1 MLLYGVYLGYDH
13 MSAIREQL
21 KRFQYYSYWLV
32 KDYPFKANE
41 ETFQSVSTLSRF
53 AKNCY
58 VQRDGIV

>member
-1 MLLYGVYLGYDH
+1 

-58 VQRDGIV
+58 VQRDGIVWP